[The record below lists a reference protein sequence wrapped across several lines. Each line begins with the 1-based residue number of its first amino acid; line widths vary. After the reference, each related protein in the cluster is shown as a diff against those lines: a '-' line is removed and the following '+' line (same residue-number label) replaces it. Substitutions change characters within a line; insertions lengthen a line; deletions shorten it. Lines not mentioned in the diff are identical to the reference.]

1 MNIVI
6 ISDTHTDTISNL
18 PSSVIAEIEQAD
30 KLIHAGD
37 FTSYRLYTELKEKL
51 KFLIAVRG
59 NMDMDSKFSQLPEY
73 IDTTINGFNIGISHG
88 SGAAHN
94 IINRLLYTHPSAQII
109 IFGHTHE
116 PLSKKISGIHF
127 VNPGSLSHNRT
138 IKQKSY
144 AILNISKNSYHLKI
158 KTVGD

>member
-6 ISDTHTDTISNL
+6 ISDTHTDTIANL
-18 PSSVIAEIEQAD
+18 PPSIIDEIVQAD

-37 FTSYRLYTELKEKL
+37 FTSYRLYVELKEKS
-51 KFLIAVRG
+51 KSLIAVRG
-59 NMDMDSKFSQLPEY
+59 NMDMESKFTELPEY
-73 IDTTINGFNIGISHG
+73 INTTISGFNIGISHG
-88 SGAAHN
+88 SGSAHN
-94 IINRLLYTHPSAQII
+94 IINRLLYTHLNAQII

-116 PLSKKISGIHF
+116 PFSKKISGVHF
-127 VNPGSLSHNRT
+127 INPGSLSNNWT

-158 KTVGD
+158 KAVGD